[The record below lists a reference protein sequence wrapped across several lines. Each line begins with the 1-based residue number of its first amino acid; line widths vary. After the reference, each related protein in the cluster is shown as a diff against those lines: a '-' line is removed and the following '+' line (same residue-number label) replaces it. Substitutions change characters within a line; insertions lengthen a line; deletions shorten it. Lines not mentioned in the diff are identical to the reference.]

1 MPLLTPQ
8 VARDLRGDRA
18 RVNFDATG
26 DRSGAKARR
35 SPGNTGMG
43 KKGRS
48 VRHTPLSV
56 VPGVATKKTAAIAA
70 AAVAKAAANGATLAK
85 GRGGGSS
92 KGSRTSSS
100 SGSDSDGSRATGRG
114 RAPSTGSETSS
125 GVSLSSG
132 RGSSSG
138 HSSKGGAS
146 TAQSG
151 VVGGTP
157 GKSRYGSP
165 RRARGNVGVSSP
177 APKASHGRKLS
188 LNLPNRELSGSSALA
203 QAAATAAHGRTG
215 RAAYRPR
222 VRGATGGGTPL
233 AHGPAPP
240 AVPPRARAHIQALAG
255 SSGAPPSPKR
265 KAAADMYFNQLRV
278 AAVKRDRRGRV
289 GILR

>member
-1 MPLLTPQ
+1 MRVWQHLWVNPALE
-8 VARDLRGDRA
+8 LRL
-18 RVNFDATG
+18 
-26 DRSGAKARR
+26 SKKA
-35 SPGNTGMG
+35 
-43 KKGRS
+43 
-48 VRHTPLSV
+48 
-56 VPGVATKKTAAIAA
+56 
-70 AAVAKAAANGATLAK
+70 
-85 GRGGGSS
+85 
-92 KGSRTSSS
+92 RTSSS
-100 SGSDSDGSRATGRG
+100 TEEKGKHSKHSKHSKHKHKHKHDKKSKKSKKSKKGKKSKKDHGDNASGSGSDSGSDSDGSRATGRG

-151 VVGGTP
+151 VAGGTP

-240 AVPPRARAHIQALAG
+240 AVPPWG
-255 SSGAPPSPKR
+255 
-265 KAAADMYFNQLRV
+265 
-278 AAVKRDRRGRV
+278 
-289 GILR
+289 